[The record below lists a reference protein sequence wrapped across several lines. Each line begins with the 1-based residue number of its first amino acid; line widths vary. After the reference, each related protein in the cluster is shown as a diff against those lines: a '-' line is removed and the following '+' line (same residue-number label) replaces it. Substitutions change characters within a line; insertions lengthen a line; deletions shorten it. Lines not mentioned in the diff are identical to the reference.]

1 MTSKERFAVLAIFV
15 SVLGFAFVTALKP
28 VMSDYVATY
37 RPIARYG
44 IQTEVINKKSV
55 YYSSKEEG
63 YSKIVEMLSEVLE
76 IGKDDIL
83 LSLQGGSKPSE
94 LLMSSGIFLS
104 DLSEEYSF
112 DIVGD
117 ELVKFRA

>member
-15 SVLGFAFVTALKP
+15 SVLGFSFVTALKP

-37 RPIARYG
+37 RPVSRYSV
-44 IQTEVINKKSV
+44 QTERINLKSV

-63 YSKIVEMLSEVLE
+63 YSKIVNMLSEVLE
-76 IGKDDIL
+76 IGKEDIL
-83 LSLQGGSKPSE
+83 DSLNGGTKPSE
-94 LLMSSGIFLS
+94 LLMSSGILLS
-104 DLSEEYSF
+104 DLSEDYAF

-117 ELVKFRA
+117 DLVKFRI